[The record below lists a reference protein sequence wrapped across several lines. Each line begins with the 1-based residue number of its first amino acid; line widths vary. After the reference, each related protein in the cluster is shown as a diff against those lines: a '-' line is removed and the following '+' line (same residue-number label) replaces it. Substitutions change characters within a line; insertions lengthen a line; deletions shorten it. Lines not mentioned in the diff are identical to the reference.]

1 MKLAWKRRPAG
12 TTTGL
17 QATYKS
23 ILVPVAAGTSEAM
36 MATAGLLAASRN
48 AIIEAITVLELPM
61 ELSLDAP
68 LAESEEKA
76 MELLEH
82 MRSIAERYGARV
94 ITYIVRGRR
103 AGQAIVE
110 EAERGGVEVIIMAA
124 STRQRTHR
132 RPLGETVEYVTRH
145 APCRLIL
152 SLEPVPDT
160 ASPEAPS
167 PRLT

>member
-1 MKLAWKRRPAG
+1 MKLGWKRRPPR

-17 QATYKS
+17 EATYKA

-36 MATAGLLAASRN
+36 MATAGRLAASRN

-68 LAESEEKA
+68 LPESEQEA

-110 EAERGGVEVIIMAA
+110 EAERAGVEVIIMAA
-124 STRQRTHR
+124 STRQRTHSR
-132 RPLGETVEYVTRH
+132 SLGETVEYVTHH

-152 SLEPVPDT
+152 SLEPVSDT
-160 ASPEAPS
+160 AGPERPHAV
-167 PRLT
+167 